1 MTGVQTCALPI
12 SLWKN
17 DAIDWTGKSRASFFL
32 KLNDLKTKNQ
42 ALWNGEAGGELV
54 KIKTVDD
61 SKVYAFS
68 RQKNGDKIVGIFNLS
83 KDKIVM
89 KLDKTLVDRNQ
100 LALFAKANVNDL
112 DNITLE
118 PFGYAIYSNK

>member
-1 MTGVQTCALPI
+1 M
-12 SLWKN
+12 
-17 DAIDWTGKSRASFFL
+17 
-32 KLNDLKTKNQ
+32 
-42 ALWNGEAGGELV
+42 V

-68 RQKNGDKIVGIFNLS
+68 RQKNGDKIVGVFNLS

-118 PFGYAIYSNK
+118 PFGYAIYSNR